1 VIRRV
6 LSLVVVLWACGFLWF
21 AMALPQPADAQK
33 TDAIVVPT
41 GGGGRIQRGLELLG
55 QGQAR
60 QMLVSGVDEEVR
72 PNEFAVEYRV
82 PAQTMACCVTLGFA
96 ALDTRGNAR
105 ETSEWVA
112 QRKVRS
118 LRLVTSDWHMRRA
131 ALGGIAGLSIG
142 LAAVLLLGRQFA
154 QLGSGMV
161 AGGQLGA
168 TDWGLLAA
176 IPMIGIVLAMLTARI
191 TVLAALRRML

>member
-1 VIRRV
+1 MIRRV
-6 LSLVVVLWACGFLWF
+6 LSLLVVLWACGFLWF
-21 AMALPQPADAQK
+21 AMALPQPAGARK

-41 GGGGRIQRGLELLG
+41 GGGGRIQRGLELLR

-82 PAQTMACCVTLGFA
+82 PAQTMACCVTLGFD

-105 ETSEWVA
+105 ETSQWVA
-112 QRKVRS
+112 ARKVRS

-131 ALGGIAGLSIG
+131 ARELENALPEGTTVLRD
-142 LAAVLLLGRQFA
+142 AVRTKPSLWTLFLEYHK
-154 QLGSGMV
+154 
-161 AGGQLGA
+161 
-168 TDWGLLAA
+168 LLATWLVQLW
-176 IPMIGIVLAMLTARI
+176 PG
-191 TVLAALRRML
+191 